1 MKFFSSAL
9 LCLLLIISLVPVQAQ
24 KWVIESETGAIGGI
38 GGKVPFGLQ
47 RNQWGEVP
55 AEGPTVYQRFRLRDT
70 LQVIHASRPNVRIQY
85 GLSTALNLGLET
97 GVRVSAAYVGLRAKS
112 WGLRVGRWREVQG
125 IVDTTQSSGSF
136 TWSGNALP
144 IPRIEFGLQE
154 YTPVFGSSLFAVK
167 GFLAHGWFDNG
178 AVEGSWLHQKSAYLR
193 VGKPQWNIAF
203 YAGVNH
209 QVQWGGRPSEP
220 FTDPLTGDLITQFP
234 SGWRDFVNVAAGL
247 SLNRNEDGLS
257 QPGVPANEALNRAGN
272 HLGGVDVGI
281 QMKVKGGRILLYKQ
295 SYFEDGSLFY
305 LTNIQDGLYGFS
317 YRAEKSQ
324 RLKHVTVEFL
334 YTLNQ
339 GGEGSSTNNVPQLR
353 GRDNY
358 FNNSLYLDGWTYR
371 GRTIGH
377 PFIMTKENLSEEFVG
392 RPVNPQAI
400 LSNRVTALNFQAA
413 YSIRQYPASTQ
424 VFHIRSLG
432 LYGVPRTG
440 KMLGLVQSFQKGVG
454 NRGGSIRVRGSLDLG
469 TLVPTTF
476 GLDFSYILPLA
487 IY

>member
-97 GVRVSAAYVGLRAKS
+97 SVRVSAAYVGLRAKS

-167 GFLAHGWFDNG
+167 GFFAHGWFDNG

-209 QVQWGGRPSEP
+209 QVQWGGRPVEP
-220 FTDPLTGDLITQFP
+220 FTDPLTGALITRFS

-247 SLNRNEDGLS
+247 SLNREQDGLN

-272 HLGGVDVGI
+272 HLGGLDIGV
-281 QMKVKGGRILLYKQ
+281 QMNVRSGRILLYKQ

-317 YRAEKSQ
+317 YRAEKPQ
-324 RLKHVTVEFL
+324 FLQHFTVEFL

-339 GGEGSSTNNVPQLR
+339 GGATDNAFNAPQLR
-353 GRDNY
+353 GKDNY
-358 FNNSLYLDGWTYR
+358 FNNGIYVDGWTYR
-371 GRTIGH
+371 GRTIGN
-377 PFIMTKENLSEEFVG
+377 PFLMVKRDLSEAFISNVDF
-392 RPVNPQAI
+392 PIAI
-400 LSNRVTALNFQAA
+400 WSNRVSAINLQAA
-413 YSIRQYPASTQ
+413 YSIGQNPATTQ
-424 VFHIRSLG
+424 FYQIRSLG
-432 LYGVPRTG
+432 LYGIPRKGNTI
-440 KMLGLVQSFQKGVG
+440 GLVQSIQRKVG
-454 NRGGSIRVRGSLDLG
+454 YSGACLRLRGSVELG
-469 TLVPTTF
+469 TLVPPNF
-476 GLDFSYILPLA
+476 GLDVTYLRSFA
-487 IY
+487 IN